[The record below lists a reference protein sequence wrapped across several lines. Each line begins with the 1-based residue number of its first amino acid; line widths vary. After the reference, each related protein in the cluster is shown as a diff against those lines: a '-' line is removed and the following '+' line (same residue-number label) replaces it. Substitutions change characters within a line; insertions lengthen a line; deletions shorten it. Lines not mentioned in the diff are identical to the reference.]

1 MPLSVRVWTLPD
13 MNLARCI
20 HPDLN
25 RLVEFAQSLKLPML
39 GNVDPYDDTRFN
51 RMQMSLVVPE
61 LRMLADSAPE
71 GAAGAAQELLALT
84 ELVDAKPHRYLV
96 FIGD

>member
-13 MNLARCI
+13 INLARCI

-39 GNVDPYDDTRFN
+39 GNVD
-51 RMQMSLVVPE
+51 
-61 LRMLADSAPE
+61 SANI
-71 GAAGAAQELLALT
+71 
-84 ELVDAKPHRYLV
+84 VHLV
-96 FIGD
+96 FVREFALNTDRLTV